1 MEDIKG
7 IMEDLDDKILEE
19 LKQKAIERV
28 VDDTDVTNVME
39 VDSEAIQREPNKEIQ
54 EIQTKTKIKKPRSA
68 KQIAAFEKAKASRAA
83 NLKIKKELELEKKEL
98 KKVEKESIK
107 VEIKQRLDRPNKIS
121 VQEPPSI
128 KSPDLEKQPRYRE
141 QVVNNYYY
149 YGVEGDSP
157 AKPKRKKKKIIVPET
172 SSEESESESES
183 DAEEPISY
191 KELQNYKESN
201 DSQSQQQAPPKYK
214 FNFV

>member
-1 MEDIKG
+1 MEDILEG
-7 IMEDLDDKILEE
+7 LDDKILEE
-19 LKQKAIERV
+19 LKQKAIERID
-28 VDDTDVTNVME
+28 DDTDVNNVIE
-39 VDSEAIQREPNKEIQ
+39 VEPNEEIQ
-54 EIQTKTKIKKPRSA
+54 KTETKTKIKKPRSE
-68 KQIAAFEKAKASRAA
+68 KQIAAFSKAKASRAA

-98 KKVEKESIK
+98 VKAEKEFIK
-107 VEIKQRLDRPNKIS
+107 HEIKQRLEKPNKIS

-149 YGVEGDSP
+149 YGVEDSP
-157 AKPKRKKKKIIVPET
+157 AKPKRKKSRKIIVPET
-172 SSEESESESES
+172 SSSEESEES

-191 KELQNYKESN
+191 KELQNYKESHETI
-201 DSQSQQQAPPKYK
+201 QSQQAPPKYK

>member
-1 MEDIKG
+1 MEDILEG
-7 IMEDLDDKILEE
+7 LDDKILEE
-19 LKQKAIERV
+19 LKQKAIERID
-28 VDDTDVTNVME
+28 DDTDVNNVIE
-39 VDSEAIQREPNKEIQ
+39 VEPNKEIQ
-54 EIQTKTKIKKPRSA
+54 KTETKTKIKKPRSE
-68 KQIAAFEKAKASRAA
+68 KQIAAFSKAKASRAA

-98 KKVEKESIK
+98 VKAEKEFIK
-107 VEIKQRLDRPNKIS
+107 HEIKQRLEKPNKIS

-149 YGVEGDSP
+149 YGVEDSP
-157 AKPKRKKKKIIVPET
+157 AKPKRKKSRKIIVPET
-172 SSEESESESES
+172 SSSESESES

-191 KELQNYKESN
+191 KELQNYKESHETI
-201 DSQSQQQAPPKYK
+201 QSQQAPPKYK